1 VTVGL
6 WCAVAGVGG
15 CGAVARFLLDGAIG
29 ARVGGPFPFG
39 TLAINLS
46 GAFLLGLL
54 TGLGLTPNA
63 LLIAG
68 TATIGSYTTF
78 STWMLESQRLTEDG
92 DARGAAVNLLLSLS
106 AGVAMAALGRTIGVH
121 L

>member
-1 VTVGL
+1 VTVAL
-6 WCAVAGVGG
+6 WCAVAGAGG
-15 CGAVARFLLDGAIG
+15 CGAIARFLLDGGIG
-29 ARVGGPFPFG
+29 ARFGRPFPFG
-39 TLAINLS
+39 TLSVNLS

-54 TGLGLTPNA
+54 TGLDLTPNA

-78 STWMLESQRLTEDG
+78 STWMLETHRPAQDG
-92 DARGAAVNLLLSLS
+92 DARLAWLNIVLSVILGVAAV
-106 AGVAMAALGRTIGVH
+106 ALGRAIGRA

>member
-1 VTVGL
+1 VTAGL

-15 CGAVARFLLDGAIG
+15 CGAIARFLLDGAIG
-29 ARVGGPFPFG
+29 ARVRRPFPFG

-46 GAFLLGLL
+46 GSFLLGLL
-54 TGLGLTPNA
+54 TGLDLTPDS

-78 STWMLESQRLTEDG
+78 STWMLESQRLAEDG
-92 DARGAAVNLLLSLS
+92 DARGAAVNLLFSLVV
-106 AGVAMAALGRTIGVH
+106 GVAAAALGRTIGAH